1 MSGFKEQVGRDIA
14 DVFNNS
20 GEFADIH
27 TVEYDGE
34 IYKNIPIVL
43 TKIKEME
50 RTHETVSDH
59 GEGVHKVTAT
69 VYIAL
74 SDLNGVIP
82 EQKQTISIDDG
93 EALGEPFFNE
103 YRILTSDCETGM
115 VVLELE
121 AFDE

>member
-1 MSGFKEQVGRDIA
+1 M
-14 DVFNNS
+14 
-20 GEFADIH
+20 
-27 TVEYDGE
+27 
-34 IYKNIPIVL
+34 
-43 TKIKEME
+43 
-50 RTHETVSDH
+50 
-59 GEGVHKVTAT
+59 TAT